1 MSFLEHLEA
10 TIDLKNNLLTTG
22 QGDTASLRRLST
34 AHRAVSLT
42 NFSPSGWNLPVSLR
56 RHPGIDPF
64 VLQEEVPPTF
74 HFAQYAADRVTV
86 WLLHGKDLHYLQ
98 TLPGPRDNLVFPSDC
113 QDLQD
118 ATSLEPERVTYARL
132 SDGHKMII
140 RDQWRSPAAHPLAG
154 SWTGAVVFASTSAT
168 LADSIL
174 LGERCIATEPLSA
187 QTAFPSMAASSSSS
201 PQSGHEGPWAKFARL
216 ERGKG
221 GAVDRAVHD
230 AVHDS
235 FGACLTPCTTTTQ
248 ADPMSSTSSTPA
260 SPALQALHGGSPKN
274 SKNKQVSFGS
284 DDGNFCSVSTFS

>member
-187 QTAFPSMAASSSSS
+187 QTAFPLFLRWPRAHPRHLNLAIKGRGQNS
-201 PQSGHEGPWAKFARL
+201 PVWSVEKEELSIVQYMMQYMILL
-216 ERGKG
+216 EH
-221 GAVDRAVHD
+221 V
-230 AVHDS
+230 
-235 FGACLTPCTTTTQ
+235 
-248 ADPMSSTSSTPA
+248 
-260 SPALQALHGGSPKN
+260 
-274 SKNKQVSFGS
+274 
-284 DDGNFCSVSTFS
+284 